1 MEKHLF
7 FSIIIPA
14 HNEENY
20 ILQTLKTLEEL
31 EYPKDR
37 FEVIVVENGSI
48 DQTFALVSEFKQ
60 NTALPLKT
68 IKLDRNGVSY
78 AKNVGASLASNESK
92 WLIFLDADTHLKKD
106 FLKELEEIIA
116 KNDNLVIIATSLRP
130 LDNSFKAKAWF
141 SFYNFGRWVSES
153 SMSIQIVR
161 KDIFERIKFDETL
174 TFNEDLT
181 LIKQSKKFGKFYYM
195 WTNNVFTSTRRFD
208 KVGYLKQF
216 LIWVWWNIIPSSK
229 RRKISYPVVR

>member
-20 ILQTLKTLEEL
+20 ILQTLKTLEGL

-60 NTALPLKT
+60 NTTLPLKT

-78 AKNVGASLASNESK
+78 AKNVGAGLASNESV

-106 FLKELEEIIA
+106 FLKELEETIT
-116 KNDNLVIIATSLRP
+116 KNDNIVIIVTSLRP

>member
-20 ILQTLKTLEEL
+20 ILQTLKTLEGL

-60 NTALPLKT
+60 NTTLPLKT

-78 AKNVGASLASNESK
+78 AKNVGASLASDESE

-106 FLKELEEIIA
+106 FLKELEETIT
-116 KNDNLVIIATSLRP
+116 KNDNIVIIVTSLRP
-130 LDNSFKAKAWF
+130 LNNSFKAKAWF

>member
-20 ILQTLKTLEEL
+20 ILQTLKTLEGL
-31 EYPKDR
+31 EYPKDK

-60 NTALPLKT
+60 NTTLPLKT

-78 AKNVGASLASNESK
+78 AKNVGAGLASNESV

-106 FLKELEEIIA
+106 FLKELEETIT
-116 KNDNLVIIATSLRP
+116 KNDNIVIIVTSLRP

>member
-1 MEKHLF
+1 M
-7 FSIIIPA
+7 
-14 HNEENY
+14 N
-20 ILQTLKTLEEL
+20 TLKIDLKL
-31 EYPKDR
+31 L
-37 FEVIVVENGSI
+37 FVENGST
-48 DQTFALVSEFKQ
+48 DRTNALVSEFKQ
-60 NTALPLKT
+60 NTTLPLKT

-106 FLKELEEIIA
+106 FLKELEETIT
-116 KNDNLVIIATSLRP
+116 KNDYIVIIVTSLRP

-195 WTNNVFTSTRRFD
+195 WINNVFTSTRRFD

>member
-20 ILQTLKTLEEL
+20 ILQTLKTLEGL

-37 FEVIVVENGSI
+37 FEVIVVENGST
-48 DQTFALVSEFKQ
+48 DRTNALVSEFKQ
-60 NTALPLKT
+60 NTTLPLKT

-78 AKNVGASLASNESK
+78 AKNVGASLASNESV

-106 FLKELEEIIA
+106 FLKELEETIT
-116 KNDNLVIIATSLRP
+116 KNDNIVIIVTSLRP

>member
-20 ILQTLKTLEEL
+20 ILQTLKTLEGL

-60 NTALPLKT
+60 NTTLPLKT

-78 AKNVGASLASNESK
+78 AKNVGASLASDESE

-106 FLKELEEIIA
+106 FLKELEETIT
-116 KNDNLVIIATSLRP
+116 KNDNIVIIATSLRP